1 MVFFDIEKAYDKVN
15 REKTFEQLE
24 NMGKQGRMMEFIREL
39 IGERWIKVRVGG
51 SISQSKHTDSE
62 ISQRRV
68 LSVTIFLVTRSQRV
82 ESKTLQGVINKLVAW
97 AAKRGLTF
105 SPSNTVSMPF
115 RKRNEELIEIM
126 L

>member
-1 MVFFDIEKAYDKVN
+1 MI
-15 REKTFEQLE
+15 
-24 NMGKQGRMMEFIREL
+24 EFIKEL